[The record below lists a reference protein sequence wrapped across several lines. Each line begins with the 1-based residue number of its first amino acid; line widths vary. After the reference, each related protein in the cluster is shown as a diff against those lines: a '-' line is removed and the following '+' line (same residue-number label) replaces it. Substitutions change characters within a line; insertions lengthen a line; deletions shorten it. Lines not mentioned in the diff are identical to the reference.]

1 MNDAKKSSFIQ
12 VYFEGKKDELKENSI
27 RNKQHMTKINDL
39 KENPCKKVIKMGK
52 SDANNLEFWTK
63 AEAKLKKL
71 KDRREFLQPMMVNV
85 VRK

>member
-1 MNDAKKSSFIQ
+1 
-12 VYFEGKKDELKENSI
+12 
-27 RNKQHMTKINDL
+27 MTKINDL